1 MLAQM
6 RGRLGAPCAAGR
18 SCQPPPLHSATP
30 RRPLRSFVVP
40 AAASVDEVSNAPP
53 VTTDWSADRRSS
65 GEASTSGQEQGFDY
79 DAPAWVRE
87 RNAVFAKQLE
97 GKLVLAP
104 LTKGGNVPFRR
115 LCLHFGA
122 EVTMSEMAF
131 TKPLLKGDRVERAR
145 LYKAPGEQMFGF
157 QVACKTISDGI
168 AASKLAKEGGAQ
180 FLDINCGCPIY
191 EATRRGMGSAMLRKP
206 RALAKMVAGIA
217 ADSELPVTVKIR
229 LGENDKKIVV
239 DTVVDYLHRAGA
251 AAVTVHGRTAEQRY
265 KKAADWAKVGEVAR
279 STPVPIIGNG
289 DILTHYEAHARRTE
303 SGCTAVMAGR
313 GALIKPWIFQEYKE
327 GREWL
332 PSTEERVGVY
342 RLLVSYMKEHF
353 GDDERGR
360 RKAWY
365 FFPWHFDFLN
375 RYRPLPEAVYGAASR
390 EHPLIMTR
398 MDLTDARVG
407 EEGPEGLGWAERLL
421 RCEHPESHEAIASA
435 LWEAASDADAVAA
448 LERIGRE
455 GVEAWEEAVRAGGR
469 GGDAARGGGLGVGG
483 PAGGEGD
490 GGREGGG
497 RGGRR
502 SRNDDAELE
511 RG

>member
-1 MLAQM
+1 
-6 RGRLGAPCAAGR
+6 
-18 SCQPPPLHSATP
+18 
-30 RRPLRSFVVP
+30 
-40 AAASVDEVSNAPP
+40 
-53 VTTDWSADRRSS
+53 
-65 GEASTSGQEQGFDY
+65 
-79 DAPAWVRE
+79 
-87 RNAVFAKQLE
+87 
-97 GKLVLAP
+97 
-104 LTKGGNVPFRR
+104 
-115 LCLHFGA
+115 
-122 EVTMSEMAF
+122 MSEMAF

-279 STPVPIIGNG
+279 STAMPIIGNG
-289 DILTHYEAHARRTE
+289 DILTHYEAHARRVE

-332 PSTEERVGVY
+332 PTTDERVGVY

-360 RKAWY
+360 KKAWY

-407 EEGPEGLGWAERLL
+407 EAGPEGLGWAERLL
-421 RCEHPESHEAIASA
+421 RCEHPDAHEAIAAA
-435 LWEAASDADAVAA
+435 LWDAGSDADAVTA

-483 PAGGEGD
+483 PAGAEGE
-490 GGREGGG
+490 GREGGG
-497 RGGRR
+497 RGGRGGR
-502 SRNDDAELE
+502 GSRNDDAELE